1 MPLTL
6 WRHMTLE
13 LWRLV
18 LLSASVLVTVIAFAA
33 AVKPLAD
40 GALTPGGAMK
50 FMLMAIPPMLAYAL
64 PFAASFGTTLAY
76 HRMAQDNEITAA
88 QAGGLSHRTLI
99 VPALVSGLLMA
110 GALAALN
117 EQVIPRFLRGMERMV
132 TLDVAQMLVS
142 RIERGQPATLGNMT
156 VYADAI
162 RRVPPEPGSGVLD
175 QLLLLGVAAVETTG
189 DGEVLTD
196 ATAERAWVILLPGP
210 MAGFDEGS
218 IAGVIQLERGVGS
231 TEGELRVID
240 RVRTRPF
247 RVPDAFEDDP
257 KFLTFGELRD
267 LRDRPERM
275 NFVESTRVELARQ
288 LAARE
293 GLEKLAQQ
301 VQAEGDLRMIGAGGL
316 SIVITSGGIGPDRG
330 WRFAP
335 VTPGGRV
342 IVDLYRPGPNGEPGG
357 GGVDRLEADDAV
369 INLEGH
375 SAGADDALGTTPD
388 ERGLTFELILDGV
401 HLSARSSV
409 DGSASTVET
418 EQRRRKIGG
427 LRLRVDPLDRLLELD
442 AAQMVA
448 ESASRADPQNAYPGI
463 AEQTLRLER
472 MLAKLQREITS
483 KQHERMAMAASCLVM
498 VLTGAITALLLKN
511 SPPLVVYLWSFFP
524 AVVTIIL
531 ISTGQRATHSDSPTV
546 GIPLTW
552 SSVAALAAYA
562 GAGLAWV
569 SRR

>member
-1 MPLTL
+1 MPLIL

-50 FMLMAIPPMLAYAL
+50 FMLLAIPPMLAYAL

-88 QAGGLSHRTLI
+88 QAGGLSHRTLV

-189 DGEVLTD
+189 EGEVLTD
-196 ATAERAWVILLPGP
+196 ATAERAWVILLPGA

-257 KFLTFGELRD
+257 KFLTFGELRE
-267 LRDRPERM
+267 LRHHPERM
-275 NFVESTRVELARQ
+275 NFIESTRVELARQ

-301 VQAEGDLRMIGAGGL
+301 VQAEGDLRMIGPGGL
-316 SIVITSGGIGPDRG
+316 SVVITSGGIGPDRG

-357 GGVDRLEADDAV
+357 GGVDRLEAEDAV
-369 INLEGH
+369 INLEGR
-375 SAGADDALGTTPD
+375 SASADDALGTTPD

-409 DGSASTVET
+409 DGASSTVET

-427 LRLRVDPLDRLLELD
+427 LRLRVDPLERLLTLD
-442 AAQMVA
+442 AGQMVA
-448 ESASRADPQNAYPGI
+448 ESKSRTDPQNAYPGI
-463 AEQTLRLER
+463 AEQTQRLEW
-472 MLAKLQREITS
+472 LLGKLQREITS

-531 ISTGQRATHSDSPTV
+531 ISTGQQTTHSDGAALGV
-546 GIPLTW
+546 PLTW
-552 SSVAALAAYA
+552 SGVAALAAYA
-562 GAGLAWV
+562 AAGLAWV

>member
-40 GALTPGGAMK
+40 GDLTPGGAMK
-50 FMLMAIPPMLAYAL
+50 FMLLAIPPMLAYAL

-110 GALAALN
+110 GALATLN

-189 DGEVLTD
+189 AGEVLTD

-267 LRDRPERM
+267 LRDHPERM

-301 VQAEGDLRMIGAGGL
+301 VHAEGDLRMIGAGGL
-316 SIVITSGGIGPDRG
+316 SVVITSGGIGPDRG

-342 IVDLYRPGPNGEPGG
+342 IVDIYRPGPNGEPGG
-357 GGVDRLEADDAV
+357 GGVDRLEAEDAV

-375 SAGADDALGTTPD
+375 SASADDALGTTPD

-409 DGSASTVET
+409 DGAARTVET

-427 LRLRVDPLDRLLELD
+427 LRLRVDPLDRLLTLNP
-442 AAQMVA
+442 AQMVA
-448 ESASRADPQNAYPGI
+448 ESKSRLDPQGAYPGI
-463 AEQTLRLER
+463 AEQTQRLEWL
-472 MLAKLQREITS
+472 LAKLQREITS

-524 AVVTIIL
+524 AVVTVIL
-531 ISTGQRATHSDSPTV
+531 ISTGQQTTHSDSPTV

-552 SSVAALAAYA
+552 SGVGALAAYA